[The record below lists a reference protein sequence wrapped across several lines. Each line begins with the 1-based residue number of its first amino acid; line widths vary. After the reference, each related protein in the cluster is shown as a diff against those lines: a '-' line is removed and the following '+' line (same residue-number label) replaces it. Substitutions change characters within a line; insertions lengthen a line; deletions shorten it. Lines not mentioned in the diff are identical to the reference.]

1 MGTAHQQHLQ
11 QSKLYHRLPQEKS
24 EYCQQISQM
33 LALVTNLY
41 HSKDHQEIVTPWHSA
56 FHHAGHTYGRNHSIQ
71 EPPRIGM
78 L

>member
-33 LALVTNLY
+33 LALVINLY
-41 HSKDHQEIVTPWHSA
+41 HSKDHQEIVTLCHSA
-56 FHHAGHTYGRNHSIQ
+56 FHHAEHPYGRNHSIQ